1 MQSYKINRMI
11 KKVYN
16 EGIRFFREGLYAFF
30 CSYEKEAGRY
40 LQAADIEGLVERNED
55 KDGIISIF

>member
-1 MQSYKINRMI
+1 MVN
-11 KKVYN
+11 KVYN

-30 CSYEKEAGRY
+30 CSYEKEAGKY